1 MDDWRNGMVTPADR
15 AEKSAEKM
23 MHRLDQIDN
32 DLQQYRNE
40 TQKQTN
46 RANTIGILAFLVG
59 IATLIVS
66 FLNYLK

>member
-1 MDDWRNGMVTPADR
+1 MNDWRNGMVTPADR
-15 AEKSAEKM
+15 AEKSAGEIEK
-23 MHRLDQIDN
+23 RLDKLND
-32 DLQQYRNE
+32 DLQDYRSE

-46 RANTIGILAFLVG
+46 RANTIGILAFIVG